1 MLKRIK
7 NVVVNAKT
15 KIVKVMGLM
24 AMACVMAPQP
34 VYAAV
39 ASYTAPITKVVNVI
53 ISIGALA
60 GLAVLAYGIYT
71 FAISFKKRDQN
82 GEFDAI
88 NTFIVAGI
96 LLGGSALLAVLKG

>member
-1 MLKRIK
+1 MLEKMKR
-7 NVVVNAKT
+7 VVVNAKE
-15 KIVKVMGLM
+15 KIVRTVG
-24 AMACVMAPQP
+24 AMIVGCAMIPQP
-34 VYAAV
+34 VYAAGY
-39 ASYTAPITKVVNVI
+39 AAPLTNVVDII
-53 ISIGALA
+53 ISLSALA

-96 LLGGSALLAVLKG
+96 LLGGSVVLNALKG